1 MVELGRGALAQ
12 LGEHLL
18 CKQGVVGSIPTGSTI
33 LVSSGWV
40 SRKRVKVCGV
50 ALVAS
55 PVLEHVKRRR
65 ILTGRE
71 LQGDRSGPRTTA
83 EKVHRLVGTTVSS
96 LWMGVPDR
104 RPWGSSLEAGL
115 SPVSRLAGVGLA

>member
-1 MVELGRGALAQ
+1 
-12 LGEHLL
+12 
-18 CKQGVVGSIPTGSTI
+18 

-50 ALVAS
+50 ASVAP

-65 ILTGRE
+65 ILTGH
-71 LQGDRSGPRTTA
+71 LAATHGWTGPRFLA
-83 EKVHRLVGTTVSS
+83 GRVHRPTRSNEGFD
-96 LWMGVPDR
+96 WMGVPDR

-115 SPVSRLAGVGLA
+115 SPVPPLAGVGLA